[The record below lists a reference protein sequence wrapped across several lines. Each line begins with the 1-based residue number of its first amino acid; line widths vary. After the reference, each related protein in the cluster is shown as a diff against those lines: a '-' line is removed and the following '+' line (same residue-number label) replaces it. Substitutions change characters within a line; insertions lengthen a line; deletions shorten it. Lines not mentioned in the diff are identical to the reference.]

1 MPLTTAEKRR
11 IHFICR
17 PEPRAEKR
25 KEPTLK
31 PQHWRQYPKSEK
43 SQQVPPAVAAEKK
56 QED

>member
-1 MPLTTAEKRR
+1 MPLTTAENRR

-43 SQQVPPAVAAEKK
+43 SQQVPPAVAAKI